1 MTERRDLPSGG
12 WIEIREASELRA
24 KDRKAVMRQMK
35 DPETGHLMSFS
46 TDMADLI
53 AATVIVAWDIPSM
66 PGAPVPSQQLDVL
79 DDLTIVE
86 DNEIQAATAH
96 LVALFQPKSPTPDD
110 YVKPDG
116 TPNLESPT
124 EPASA

>member
-1 MTERRDLPSGG
+1 MTVRHTLPSGG

-35 DPETGHLMSFS
+35 DPETGRVMSS
-46 TDMADLI
+46 MTDMADLI
-53 AATVIVAWDIPSM
+53 AAAVIVAWDIPSM
-66 PGAPVPSQQLDVL
+66 PGAPIPSQQLDVL
-79 DDLTIVE
+79 DELTLVE
-86 DNEIQAATAH
+86 ENEIQDATKG
-96 LVALFQPKSPTPDD
+96 LTRLFMPKPPTPDD

-116 TPNLESPT
+116 TPNVDSPT